1 MRARTSDPALP
12 VICPCYAPAPV
23 PASPCLALL
32 CLHLPASA
40 SSWQSK
46 PTMTCSLSCPSMM
59 TCASITP
66 RSRGANATMW
76 TRREQRAQRLKQ
88 AYGDQPLPA
97 PADAFRRQQLTSVTT
112 TVGRKV
118 RNSGGRL
125 STEQAYS
132 ALRWERC
139 GIGTPPAQPQPQPSP
154 SIVTSAS
161 ASASPA
167 MLASLRQRRC
177 RSPPPLLLLLLLL
190 LHRCRLSA
198 TPRVNLR
205 HLRHPCHLPV
215 QHSFQQALPSFTS
228 ELQQPSRAHLLHD
241 ALPSS
246 IKWQVR
252 PYHGPMGFADCAR

>member
-1 MRARTSDPALP
+1 MVEQANDDVFAQLPTYDDVRKYHAALAWCERNN
-12 VICPCYAPAPV
+12 VD
-23 PASPCLALL
+23 
-32 CLHLPASA
+32 
-40 SSWQSK
+40 Q
-46 PTMTCSLSCPSMM
+46 T
-59 TCASITP
+59 
-66 RSRGANATMW
+66 
-76 TRREQRAQRLKQ
+76 EQCAQRLKQ

-161 ASASPA
+161 ASTAAAAATAATS
-167 MLASLRQRRC
+167 LSSLRNTSRQPPPP
-177 RSPPPLLLLLLLL
+177 SPPPPPP
-190 LHRCRLSA
+190 SA
-198 TPRVNLR
+198 AF
-205 HLRHPCHLPV
+205 
-215 QHSFQQALPSFTS
+215 FQQALPSFTS
-228 ELQQPSRAHLLHD
+228 ELQQPSRAHLLHH

-246 IKWQVR
+246 INWQVR
-252 PYHGPMGFADCAR
+252 RITGDGLCWLRHDSGHCRFDGGAG